1 MNSIILN
8 YFDKMISPYH
18 KIVNYPSQN
27 LYTLFSLFINKYYII
42 FLILQNTFLI
52 ANIELF

>member
-1 MNSIILN
+1 MYNIILN
-8 YFDKMISPYH
+8 YFDKIISPYH
-18 KIVNYPSQN
+18 KIVNYLSQN
-27 LYTLFSLFINKYYII
+27 LHKLFSPFINKYYII